1 MITEPR
7 KCPRCGKVTEHTVKE
22 LTISAPPPTFNGGR
36 IDLTGG
42 FYDGPGANQTQQP
55 SPQIKQTVPF
65 TRIFTCTVCGTNNT
79 VIGDDNPMATEV
91 DDFTL
96 LSRGT
101 DFSAPM

>member
-1 MITEPR
+1 MVTMSK
-7 KCPRCGKVTEHTVKE
+7 KCMRCGKVTEHTVQE
-22 LTISAPPPTFNGGR
+22 LTISTPPPILNGGR

-42 FYDGPGANQTQQP
+42 FYTGPGASPTQQP
-55 SPQIKQTVPF
+55 QGKQTIPF

-79 VIGDDNPMATEV
+79 VIGDENLMATEV